1 MKYLLLTES
10 LMKTIFLNEKRH
22 IPHEIKPIQ
31 EDVYTYIMNIFN
43 TIYKSDK
50 NENTVVYKNK
60 NKFFDE
66 LTINFYRITDDDYY
80 ASYTGGYLNN
90 NDKLENVSINIFY
103 NKSVNLH
110 ILSASLLIPIYHEV
124 EHLYDDWVRQVNGG
138 YAYLD
143 DNSTDYNNIMWGI
156 SKKYLPDNKL
166 IDTICKVSYL
176 SLKIEEKAFLDS
188 VYNELKILSANSYNY
203 REKIEDCESYV
214 KYKKI
219 KNVFIPIIKSS
230 NNIDIILLNSV
241 LNNLKRNG
249 NKHNIPC
256 IVGNESDGQYKERLI
271 KWCEYVFNRF
281 MKRVGG
287 VIIQYLQDV
296 QKNTTIS
303 PKLI

>member
-1 MKYLLLTES
+1 M
-10 LMKTIFLNEKRH
+10 
-22 IPHEIKPIQ
+22 
-31 EDVYTYIMNIFN
+31 
-43 TIYKSDK
+43 
-50 NENTVVYKNK
+50 
-60 NKFFDE
+60 
-66 LTINFYRITDDDYY
+66 
-80 ASYTGGYLNN
+80 
-90 NDKLENVSINIFY
+90 
-103 NKSVNLH
+103 
-110 ILSASLLIPIYHEV
+110 
-124 EHLYDDWVRQVNGG
+124 
-138 YAYLD
+138 
-143 DNSTDYNNIMWGI
+143 
-156 SKKYLPDNKL
+156 
-166 IDTICKVSYL
+166 
-176 SLKIEEKAFLDS
+176 DS

-256 IVGNESDGQYKERLI
+256 IVENESDDQYKERLI

-281 MKRVGG
+281 MKHVGG